1 MQPLP
6 DSLFLNNTLEVAR
19 ELIGK
24 RLEVGPLSGRIV
36 ETEAYRSDGA
46 SHARRY
52 TPRSAPMFDTYGQLY
67 IYLIYGVHHC
77 LNITTEPPEHP
88 GAVLIRALEPL
99 EGIEVMAAR
108 RGTSNPYQLC
118 SGPGKLCQALAITL
132 EESGRPLGERVR
144 IGDDGLSCGEIRS
157 VPRVGVRRAT
167 ALKWRFLLSGSPYV
181 SHPNP
186 GIES

>member
-1 MQPLP
+1 MQLLP

-77 LNITTEPPEHP
+77 LNITTEP
-88 GAVLIRALEPL
+88 
-99 EGIEVMAAR
+99 
-108 RGTSNPYQLC
+108 
-118 SGPGKLCQALAITL
+118 QALAITL